1 MTQRKREIELRE
13 VDVIWPFLKLFDRI
27 KHREREF
34 YSRVIIEK
42 ESMKPGTLFL
52 SNFLSFLSLFHPTMS
67 LLSKLFPPRVSLPLI
82 ILAKSKPKIFNLF
95 SVCVLWKKRSNM
107 YSYCFR

>member
-34 YSRVIIEK
+34 YSC
-42 ESMKPGTLFL
+42 
-52 SNFLSFLSLFHPTMS
+52 
-67 LLSKLFPPRVSLPLI
+67 
-82 ILAKSKPKIFNLF
+82 
-95 SVCVLWKKRSNM
+95 CVV
-107 YSYCFR
+107 